1 MRSSLGFVF
10 LCLLSCAFKDDE
22 VDLVVH
28 NAIIYTVDGTFSVVE
43 AMAID
48 SGKVKAIGP
57 ERDILNKY
65 RSKATLDAGGKVI
78 YPGFIDSHC
87 HFIGYAKGKLEV
99 DLTGTQSWYE
109 CLDRI
114 QAYAQDNPEGWITG
128 RGWDQNDWPEK
139 AFPDNKRL
147 SELFPD
153 RPVAVNRVDGHA
165 SLANE
170 KAFEV
175 AKIKKT
181 DRVLGGE
188 YHLDDEGNLSGMLI
202 DNAMIKLNS
211 VIPEPDDAQL
221 MKALKKAEEDCFAKG
236 LTTVDDAGLDTIQV
250 NFIRRLQREN
260 ELKMRIYAMLSADD
274 GGMEYMKK
282 GPVSEDRMTVRSI
295 KIYADGALGS
305 RGAAMK
311 RDYHDHPGH
320 KGALLHQPVFFKQWA
335 ALADLYG
342 FQLNTHCIGDKANQI
357 VLAVYN
363 DQLGGANDK
372 RWRIEHA
379 QVVTD
384 GDLERFKRSNILP
397 SVQPTHA
404 TSDMAWA
411 EERLGEERMYG
422 AYAYASLS
430 SQNGLVLLGT
440 DFPIEDIDPLLTFY
454 AAVFRKNANGEPIN
468 GWRMEEA
475 LTREQALM
483 GMTIWGAIGNFE
495 ETRKGSLEPG
505 KVADFVIMDRDIMT
519 CGEDEVLR
527 AKVLAT
533 YLNGEKVW
541 AP

>member
-1 MRSSLGFVF
+1 
-10 LCLLSCAFKDDE
+10 
-22 VDLVVH
+22 
-28 NAIIYTVDGTFSVVE
+28 
-43 AMAID
+43 
-48 SGKVKAIGP
+48 
-57 ERDILNKY
+57 
-65 RSKATLDAGGKVI
+65 
-78 YPGFIDSHC
+78 
-87 HFIGYAKGKLEV
+87 
-99 DLTGTQSWYE
+99 
-109 CLDRI
+109 
-114 QAYAQDNPEGWITG
+114 
-128 RGWDQNDWPEK
+128 
-139 AFPDNKRL
+139 
-147 SELFPD
+147 
-153 RPVAVNRVDGHA
+153 
-165 SLANE
+165 
-170 KAFEV
+170 
-175 AKIKKT
+175 
-181 DRVLGGE
+181 
-188 YHLDDEGNLSGMLI
+188 
-202 DNAMIKLNS
+202 
-211 VIPEPDDAQL
+211 
-221 MKALKKAEEDCFAKG
+221 
-236 LTTVDDAGLDTIQV
+236 
-250 NFIRRLQREN
+250 
-260 ELKMRIYAMLSADD
+260 
-274 GGMEYMKK
+274 
-282 GPVSEDRMTVRSI
+282 
-295 KIYADGALGS
+295 
-305 RGAAMK
+305 MK

-411 EERLGEERMYG
+411 EERLGEERMDG

-430 SQNGLVLLGT
+430 RQNGLVLLGT